1 MRRGLQQNKIIQG
14 NIQAKQPVLS
24 AATPG
29 NENVIPAGHNG
40 SKMPSK
46 APSKA
51 VSVKGNEEQEQI
63 EEIKMEME
71 EKKED
76 INLDEE
82 DPKYINM
89 DDKETKTKKSDYEL
103 DDTIIRD
110 VTLPG
115 SVHVRLLSNVNG
127 YFVDLRKY
135 FNGHPTKKGI
145 RILAV
150 KFAAAAEL
158 LKNDL
163 ATLVPS
169 NK

>member
-1 MRRGLQQNKIIQG
+1 MRRGLQQNKNFQG
-14 NIQAKQPVLS
+14 NVQTKQAVLS

-29 NENVIPAGHNG
+29 NEDVISKPHNS
-40 SKMPSK
+40 SKVPSK

-51 VSVKGNEEQEQI
+51 VSVKGSDEQEQI
-63 EEIKMEME
+63 EDVKMEMD

-82 DPKYINM
+82 DPKYINI
-89 DDKETKTKKSDYEL
+89 DDKESKTKKSDYQL

-115 SVHVRLLSNVNG
+115 GVHVRLLSNVNG
-127 YFVDLRKY
+127 YFIDIRKY

-150 KFAAAAEL
+150 KFATAAEL

-163 ATLVPS
+163 VTLVPPS
-169 NK
+169 K

>member
-1 MRRGLQQNKIIQG
+1 MRRGFQQNKINQG
-14 NIQAKQPVLS
+14 NIQPKQPVLS

-29 NENVIPAGHNG
+29 NENIISTGHNG
-40 SKMPSK
+40 SKVPSK

-89 DDKETKTKKSDYEL
+89 DDKETKTKKSDYDL
-103 DDTIIRD
+103 DDTTIRD

-115 SVHVRLLSNVNG
+115 GVHVRLLSNVNG
-127 YFVDLRKY
+127 YFVDIRKY

-150 KFAAAAEL
+150 KFATAAEL

-163 ATLVPS
+163 STLVPS